1 MADHWRNKTLRAGLA
16 KERRLQRVSNFSTC
30 DGVGQTPM
38 GALFMTHLAN
48 TTTAEDRAIDR
59 AEQNAEAAQESIR
72 ELVCIIKRLNLV
84 IVKSYCPDD
93 ETP

>member
-1 MADHWRNKTLRAGLA
+1 
-16 KERRLQRVSNFSTC
+16 
-30 DGVGQTPM
+30 
-38 GALFMTHLAN
+38 MTHLAN

-59 AEQNAEAAQESIR
+59 AERNAEAAQESIR